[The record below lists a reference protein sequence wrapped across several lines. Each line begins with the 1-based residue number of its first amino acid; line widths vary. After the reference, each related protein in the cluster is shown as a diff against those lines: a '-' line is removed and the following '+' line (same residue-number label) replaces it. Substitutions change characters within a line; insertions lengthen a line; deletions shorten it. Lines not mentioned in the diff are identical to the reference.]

1 MHLQQSMYTYKLCTI
16 SNFLTVNDLFWDQI
30 DEDVD
35 ILVIFW
41 ITKWY
46 HQILISNVHSH
57 ETVYWHGNRDV
68 Q

>member
-1 MHLQQSMYTYKLCTI
+1 MILWNKI
-16 SNFLTVNDLFWDQI
+16 NG
-30 DEDVD
+30 DVD